1 MHHISIQADDVIVS
15 MEGLCHHT
23 AQRIMMIPG
32 MLETVEELVAEDEVH
47 YLNLE
52 CDFKMGTDGTSGNT
66 TFKQLGAEATDS
78 GCIQASHFVVL
89 QVTTKVN
96 GVRKL
101 VYTNPLCNSSISC
114 RPLRYWFTKETTGKN
129 MTEDF
134 SPKALVVTE
143 RLWELL
149 G

>member
-1 MHHISIQADDVIVS
+1 
-15 MEGLCHHT
+15 
-23 AQRIMMIPG
+23 
-32 MLETVEELVAEDEVH
+32 MLERTDQLVEEDDVH
-47 YLNLE
+47 YLNME
-52 CDFKMGTDGTSGNT
+52 VDFKMGVDGMSGNT

-114 RPLRYWFTKETTGKN
+114 RPLRYWYTKETTGKI
-129 MTEDF
+129 F
-134 SPKALVVTE
+134 
-143 RLWELL
+143 
-149 G
+149 